1 MLKEE
6 IETIQWKIR
15 KCESELDRWLV
26 GGDLSSVRITTGSR
40 SSRLEEEIQDLNDYL
55 EALIASEKRLIKM
68 VSRFKGLD
76 NKIIKMKYIDGMA
89 LKEIAHELNYSY
101 QYIVNK
107 HSAIVSTIKFI
118 EHIN

>member
-26 GGDLSSVRITTGSR
+26 GGDLSSVRITSGSR

-55 EALIASEKRLIKM
+55 EALVASEKRLIKM

-89 LKEIAHELNYSY
+89 LKEIAQELNYSY

-118 EHIN
+118 EDMN

>member
-1 MLKEE
+1 MKEE

-26 GGDLSSVRITTGSR
+26 GGDLSSVRITSGSR

-89 LKEIAHELNYSY
+89 LKEIAQELNYSY

-118 EHIN
+118 EDMN